1 MATDVKLK
9 VERVVKQV
17 VRKWQTTP
25 TAWRVMDQDKSGTIS
40 RAEFEHGLMSSGA
53 ANISKPVME
62 ALWAKLHADQHGEVS
77 YKSFRD
83 TFSHWIAKHSS
94 RSPERLAT
102 SSGSNQKDP
111 QPDPVKDLKGDSD
124 EGLHSKLRHLEE
136 EVSELTKELSKCL
149 KELAEAHKAKA
160 AERKRAGGL
169 AEQLA
174 VADKAKVAQAKR
186 AAELVAQLA
195 AADKAKAREL
205 KRAADLAKQLKD
217 AEQAKLDVSKRAT
230 ELAVQLEEVEKAKQA
245 ECMRA
250 KKIAKQLEDADAHR
264 SKTAELVWKREK
276 SQMLSKISELQASN
290 QKMTLELKATS
301 KLSKASEIKS
311 KFDSARVKL
320 RGWPEAKG
328 NIEEQNKAWKEF
340 NAEKVKAELGASIAA
355 QMSACTDGQEQLGH
369 TFSSCRKPWVR
380 SLSLDE
386 TKLKVRRDRFFKKS
400 RKPKPSV
407 VTLDEDDMT
416 NYGTVVELLGPL
428 REASAEQPD
437 NKSQKKRRA
446 SKRGLTDI
454 CKINPCLVQ

>member
-1 MATDVKLK
+1 
-9 VERVVKQV
+9 
-17 VRKWQTTP
+17 
-25 TAWRVMDQDKSGTIS
+25 MDQDKSGTIS

-264 SKTAELVWKREK
+264 SKTGDNQRRIQEPLSSNHPPMSALATAELVWKREK